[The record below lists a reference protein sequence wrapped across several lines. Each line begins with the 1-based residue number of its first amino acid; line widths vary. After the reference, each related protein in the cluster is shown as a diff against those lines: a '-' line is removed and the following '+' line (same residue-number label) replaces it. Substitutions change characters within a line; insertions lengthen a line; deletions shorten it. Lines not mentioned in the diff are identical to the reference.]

1 MRAAHVWDVP
11 SLPSLR
17 FPLLISWDR
26 SLLLVSSFNLS
37 SLSVFA
43 CRLQTVPIPF
53 GFGFFFASFSLPV
66 FIITVVVVLNSAC
79 FQKWVGR

>member
-37 SLSVFA
+37 SLSVFT

-53 GFGFFFASFSLPV
+53 GFGFFCLLFPSSFHYNCGGGVELSMFPEM
-66 FIITVVVVLNSAC
+66 
-79 FQKWVGR
+79 GR

>member
-1 MRAAHVWDVP
+1 MRAARVWDVP

-53 GFGFFFASFSLPV
+53 GFFFFASFSLPV
-66 FIITVVVVLNSAC
+66 FIITVVVVLSSAC